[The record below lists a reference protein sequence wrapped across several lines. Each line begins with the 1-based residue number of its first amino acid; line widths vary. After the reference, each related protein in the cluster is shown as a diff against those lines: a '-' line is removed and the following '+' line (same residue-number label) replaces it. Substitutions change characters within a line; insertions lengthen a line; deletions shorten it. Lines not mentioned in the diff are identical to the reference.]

1 MRITAILIMLLI
13 LAAQAEG
20 RLESGVKADG
30 AEDII
35 LVGADDWHSSVAA
48 TPLAIWREGNDT
60 ITRPLLILPREVKAG
75 DRMGWVE
82 QSDLERYGVSS
93 VLHTLSNANITS
105 LVIHGSGELTKSTV
119 EAAQKEGFKAYVT
132 VTLEPEPESTPVY
145 ADIASLAA
153 VESSDVGTVARDL
166 FFEEMGLN
174 RIQSAKAGTGNLQK
188 INPSLSSGL
197 AVDSSGGKGT
207 LLCPVDPDVREELYN
222 RVEELIDDYKVDG
235 VVLYEFGFENEEY
248 CFCDVCKEAFY
259 RDTGIDLTKIYSSNY
274 NLQRWKSWRE
284 EKVQEM
290 VQDVKNVTMDLGPV
304 SLGVAIQSPLD
315 RSQGY
320 NFANL
325 ARLSDFSIITPVAA
339 DDVGLASKMTETPL
353 YVRLSDDY
361 VEYTISTQNV
371 QGTVKYI
378 EDLIGKGA
386 AGLAFEYSVVYTP
399 LWSELEPPTN
409 SARWL
414 LEHLKGRTLGV
425 GDVLWDCDQRITANS
440 SPEVAARISDR
451 WTSSPGA
458 VLVGENYSLGL
469 RAASI
474 ASYLNWPVLFVD
486 QTMPNETL
494 SSLARLGVREAVLVG
509 PVGEE
514 VKSRLDELN
523 ISTMEGK
530 EDFLLAEM
538 EERGEELETIVLTNS
553 FDISLVPPRPTTEI
567 KRAKVDDIIFSME
580 MTPSR
585 VPADSPGEIVRL
597 NITLTNAGDDIK
609 NLKVVDLF
617 PSGRYVRMPTP
628 QRGQVNITDPSTGA
642 PSTPESAFFQGAM
655 MLWTVG
661 DLKSEES
668 TYLNLEIEILHPL
681 DSGWTQPLDS
691 GITISPSSLE
701 ENLSVEVND
710 DWPITNVTYPA
721 RMPVGIAH
729 ISWNVAKTPTYTG
742 LNVVSPDG
750 RQGTV
755 TISDVAPDKTYR
767 VSVPLAKPGIWTFN
781 VEAGNGF
788 THISDNYTIE
798 VKSSITPLNIS
809 AFGLTKV
816 PRLSLVAPQVAAARD
831 GLLLDICQSPQDVD
845 PLKVEESLQ
854 EKVKKLKVR
863 PEYLI
868 VVGDP
873 GSMPFIST
881 GGKQNLSELTS
892 YDIYRDFQLQLD
904 DDNYS
909 EVATGRIIG
918 LSVYDASQM
927 VARSQAYDRLEG
939 SWRENGLVIST
950 PADWPWNPIPLW
962 IRDYLTAAGLDVRD
976 LRWEEATFQ
985 RVSSLMN
992 NGMNIVHF
1000 DHHGTENAWGLSY
1013 WALMDS
1019 TLDETQVKQLVLA
1032 PQTTT
1037 SNACLTS
1044 RLKGLTINVG
1054 GTEMYVPMRLEDS
1067 MALAFI
1073 RAGAVN
1079 YIGSGALSWIFVS
1092 DDHIKRFYQA
1102 VVYENATVGKALIE
1116 ADNLYLAKAEAAKD
1130 IGSLSRFD
1138 EVLPV
1143 WDNSIEEMINQTSSE
1158 FMLFGDPAFR
1168 PSLRAVTDLPYRQ
1181 SITNQTQDNSSGRVE
1196 LSLTPTSE
1204 MGTDWLYWIMVESS
1218 DGELFLNAPPVL
1230 VGEVLIPADAEE
1242 IVVKESGRALW
1253 HQEDLAGE
1261 HKRVIWPV
1269 VRPRLNETRDF
1280 TIQYRI
1286 IPGEVQTINISAGW
1300 NMVSL
1305 HTQPK
1310 DPSVTRYLK
1319 NKPYRGVF
1327 SITEEGWTYRMTGSD
1342 DQNMTSFEPGQ
1353 GYLIDSSE
1361 DFSFEVSGKPVEL
1374 PFRVRLHEGW
1384 NMIGVPV
1391 NQSVYLNNITVN
1403 AEHKRYSYKEAVSK
1417 GLVSAFTWIYT
1428 SDGQW
1433 VHLDQSEPLQPGM
1446 AYLIEAMKECRLEF
1460 REDQGQ
1466 D

>member
-1 MRITAILIMLLI
+1 MRAIALLIMLLL
-13 LAAQAEG
+13 LAAQGDG
-20 RLESGVKADG
+20 RLESGVKVDG
-30 AEDII
+30 AEDIV

-48 TPLAIWREGNDT
+48 TPLAIWREGNET
-60 ITRPLLILPREVKAG
+60 VTRPLLILPREVRAG

-82 QSDLERYGVSS
+82 QADLDRYGVSS
-93 VLHTLSNANITS
+93 VLHTLSNANVTS
-105 LVIHGSGELTKSTV
+105 LVIHGSGDLTRSMV
-119 EAAQKEGFKAYVT
+119 EAAQKEGIRAYVT
-132 VTLEPEPESTPVY
+132 VTLEPETESSPAY
-145 ADIASLAA
+145 ADIASLAV
-153 VESSDVGTVARDL
+153 VESAGLGTAARDM
-166 FFEEMGLN
+166 FFQEMGLN
-174 RIQSAKAGTGNLQK
+174 RVQPSPALEGNLQK
-188 INPSLSSGL
+188 INPTLTSGL
-197 AVDSSGGKGT
+197 AVDSSGGKGG
-207 LLCPVDPDVREELYN
+207 LLCPVDPEVREELYN

-235 VVLYEFGFENEEY
+235 VVLYSFGFENEEY
-248 CFCDVCKEAFY
+248 CFCDVCKETFY
-259 RDTGIDLTKIYSSNY
+259 QDTGIDLTKIYSSNY
-274 NLQRWKSWRE
+274 NLQRWKGWRE

-290 VQDVKNVTMDLGPV
+290 VRDVRNVTNDLGPV
-304 SLGVAIQSPLD
+304 SLGVAIESPLD

-320 NFANL
+320 NYANL
-325 ARLSDFSIITPVAA
+325 ARISDFAIITPVSA
-339 DDVGLASKMTETPL
+339 DDVGLAAGMTATPL

-378 EDLIGKGA
+378 EDLVGEGA

-399 LWSELEPPTN
+399 LWSELEPPSN

-414 LEHLKGRTLGV
+414 LDHLQGMTLGV
-425 GDVLWDCDQRITANS
+425 GDVFWNCDERITSNS

-451 WTSSPGA
+451 WESSPGA

-474 ASYLNWPVLFVD
+474 ASYLNWPVLFVGP
-486 QTMPNETL
+486 TMPNETL
-494 SSLARLGVREAVLVG
+494 SSLQRLGASQVVLVG
-509 PVGEE
+509 PASGD
-514 VKSRLDELN
+514 VKSRLDEQN
-523 ISTMEGK
+523 ITIMDGK
-530 EDFLLAEM
+530 EDFILAEM
-538 EERGEELETIVLTNS
+538 EERGEELESIVLVNS
-553 FDISLVPPRPTTEI
+553 RDLSLMPPRPATEI
-567 KRAKVDDIIFSME
+567 KRASVDDIFFSIE

-585 VPADSPGEIVRL
+585 VPADSAGEIVRL
-597 NITLTNAGDDIK
+597 NISLTNTGDDIED
-609 NLKVVDLF
+609 LKVVDLF

-628 QRGQVNITDPSTGA
+628 LRGQVNITDPSTGE
-642 PSTPESAFFQGAM
+642 PSTPDSAFFQGAM

-661 DLKSEES
+661 DLKADES
-668 TYLNLEIEILHPL
+668 AYLNLEIEILHPL

-691 GITISPSSLE
+691 GITVSPSSLE
-701 ENLSVEVND
+701 ENLSVEVGD
-710 DWPITNVTYPA
+710 DWPITNITYPA

-729 ISWNVAKTPTYTG
+729 ISWNVAKTPSYTG
-742 LNVVSPDG
+742 LYVVSPDG
-750 RQGTV
+750 REGTV
-755 TISDVAPDKTYR
+755 TITDVAPDKTYR
-767 VSVPLAKPGIWTFN
+767 VAVPLAKPGIWTFR

-788 THISDNYTIE
+788 THVSDNYTID
-798 VKSSITPLNIS
+798 VRSSISPLNIT
-809 AFGLTKV
+809 AFGLTRV
-816 PRLSLVAPQVAAARD
+816 PRLSLVAAQVAAARS
-831 GLLLDICQSPQDVD
+831 GLLVDVGQDPQDVE

-854 EKVKKLKVR
+854 EKVKKLKVV
-863 PEYLI
+863 PKYLI

-881 GGKQNLSELTS
+881 GAKQNLSELTS
-892 YDIYRDFQLQLD
+892 YDIFRDYKLQLD

-927 VARSQAYDRLEG
+927 VARSQAYDRLQG
-939 SWRENGLVIST
+939 SWRDNGLVITT

-962 IRDYLTAAGLDVRD
+962 IRDYLRAAGLNVRD

-985 RVSSLMN
+985 RVSSMMN
-992 NGMNIVHF
+992 NGMNVVHF

-1019 TLDETQVKQLVLA
+1019 ALDETQVKQLVLA

-1079 YIGSGALSWIFVS
+1079 YMGSGALSWIFIS
-1092 DDHIKRFYQA
+1092 DDHSKRFYQA
-1102 VVYENATVGKALIE
+1102 LAYENATVGQALLE
-1116 ADNLYLAKAEAAKD
+1116 ADNLYLAKARAARD
-1130 IGSLSRFD
+1130 IGSMTRFD
-1138 EVLPV
+1138 EVLPM
-1143 WDNSIEEMINQTSSE
+1143 WENSVEEMVNQTSSE

-1168 PSLRAVTDLPYRQ
+1168 PSLANTPELPYRQ
-1181 SITNQTQDNSSGRVE
+1181 TITSQTEENATGRVE

-1204 MGTDWLYWIMVESS
+1204 MGTDWLYWIIVEST

-1230 VGEVLIPADAEE
+1230 MGQVMLPADAEE
-1242 IVVKESGRALW
+1242 IVVKESGRAVW
-1253 HQEDLAGE
+1253 HEEDLMGE
-1261 HKRVIWPV
+1261 HKRVIWPA
-1269 VRPRLNETRDF
+1269 VRPRLNETREF
-1280 TIQYRI
+1280 SVQYRI
-1286 IPGEVQTINISAGW
+1286 IPGEVQTVNISAGW

-1305 HTQPK
+1305 HLQPK
-1310 DPSVTRYLK
+1310 DASVTRYLK

-1327 SITEEGWTYRMTGSD
+1327 SITGEGWTYRMTGSD
-1342 DQNMTSFEPGQ
+1342 DQNLTRFEPGE

-1391 NQSVYLNNITVN
+1391 NQTVYLNNITVN
-1403 AEHKRYSYKEAVSK
+1403 AEHKRYSYQEAVSR

-1428 SDGQW
+1428 SEGEW
-1433 VHLDQSEPLQPGM
+1433 VHLDPSEPLQPGM
-1446 AYLIEAMKECRLEF
+1446 AYLVEAMKECRLEF
-1460 REDQGQ
+1460 RGESS
-1466 D
+1466 